1 MSVIVPPSALDQET
15 LRRVLESFVSREGT
29 DYGPRVFTLEEKVD
43 ALRRQLTANEIYLTY
58 DAESDSINL
67 IPRDRAGPLLEAQ
80 GLS

>member
-1 MSVIVPPSALDQET
+1 MIVPSDALDRET
-15 LRRVLESFVSREGT
+15 LRRVLESFVNREGT

-43 ALRRQLTANEIYLTY
+43 ALRSQLTAGEIYLTY

-67 IPRDRAGPLLEAQ
+67 ITKERAGPLLKAQ